1 MLLSSVHFKNYGT
14 LDDLELTFTQGMN
27 VLFGVNG
34 TGKTFILRALKDVL
48 NALSFPKAGRAAL
61 QSFSQRAERFG
72 SDYRIQTTLEG
83 LSGRYIVHCTAQGI
97 GAALE
102 EEAPGKKDSVPREPR
117 VVSILAGKKDIP
129 FARLKPRFARLES
142 RAHRARQTDQEY
154 REPVLERIRT
164 SIAQIAPYLQN
175 PHIEQE
181 REGHPLCL
189 EKNGISLDVASELSH
204 GESFL
209 VGILAHI
216 ALEMDTALRASKDKI
231 VLIDSPEA
239 SLHPLWQMQLCP
251 LLKKVFPEAQF
262 VLASHS
268 PFMWASL
275 DRREIVWLGYN
286 EKGSIAQKPTA
297 FARGASIE
305 NILASF
311 FQVPGAVD
319 EAACEISVIETLL
332 EQGNAE
338 EAQKAIAA
346 LRDKFGEIPALSMLD
361 FRLQLLNK

>member
-1 MLLSSVHFKNYGT
+1 MLLSSVHFKDYAT
-14 LDDLELTFTQGMN
+14 LDDLELHFTQGMN

-34 TGKTFILRALKDVL
+34 TGKTTILRALKDVL
-48 NALSFPKAGRAAL
+48 NALSFPKAGRTAL

-72 SDYRIQTTLEG
+72 SDYRIQTTLESS
-83 LSGRYIVHCTAQGI
+83 SGRYIVQCTAQGI

-102 EEAPGKKDSVPREPR
+102 DEAPDKDSAPREPR
-117 VVSILAGKKDIP
+117 VVSILAGKRDIP
-129 FARLKPRFARLES
+129 FARVKTRFARLENLEQ
-142 RAHRARQTDQEY
+142 RERQKNKDY

-164 SIAQIAPYLQN
+164 SIAQIVPYLQN

-181 REGHPLCL
+181 REGPHLCV
-189 EKNGISLDVASELSH
+189 EKNGSILDVASELSH

-209 VGILAHI
+209 VGLLVHMS
-216 ALEMDTALRASKDKI
+216 LEMDTALRASKDTI

-239 SLHPLWQMQLCP
+239 CLHPLWQMQLCP
-251 LLKKVFPEAQF
+251 LLKKTFPKVQF
-262 VLASHS
+262 LLASLS

-275 DRREIVWLGYN
+275 DRREIVWLDYN
-286 EKGSIAQKPTA
+286 EKGKIAQKRA
-297 FARGASIE
+297 SFARGASIE

-319 EAACEISVIETLL
+319 EAASEVYVIEALL

-338 EAQKAIAA
+338 EAQKAIEA

>member
-14 LDDLELTFTQGMN
+14 LDDLELHFTQCMN

-34 TGKTFILRALKDVL
+34 TGKTIILHALKDVL
-48 NALSFPKAGRAAL
+48 NALSFPKAGRTAL

-72 SDYRIQTTLEG
+72 SDYRIQTTLESS
-83 LSGRYIVHCTAQGI
+83 SGRYIVQCTAQGI

-102 EEAPGKKDSVPREPR
+102 DEAPDKDSAPREPR
-117 VVSILAGKKDIP
+117 VVSILADKRDIP
-129 FARLKPRFARLES
+129 FARIKTRFARLES
-142 RAHRARQTDQEY
+142 QEQHERQKDSTY
-154 REPVLERIRT
+154 RDPVLERIR
-164 SIAQIAPYLQN
+164 SSLAQIAPCLQN
-175 PHIEQE
+175 PHIA
-181 REGHPLCL
+181 RELDGQPLCV
-189 EKNGISLDVASELSH
+189 EKNGVLLDVASELSA

-209 VGILAHI
+209 VGLLAHI
-216 ALEMDTALRASKDKI
+216 ALELDTASRAGQDMI
-231 VLIDSPEA
+231 VLVDNPEA

-262 VLASHS
+262 ILASLS

-286 EKGSIAQKPTA
+286 EKGSIAQKPAA

-319 EAACEISVIETLL
+319 EAASSVYVIEALL
-332 EQGNAE
+332 EQGNTE
-338 EAQKAIAA
+338 EAQKAIAV
-346 LRDKFGEIPALSMLD
+346 LRDRFGEIPALAMLD
-361 FRLQLLNK
+361 FRLQLLKK

>member
-14 LDDLELTFTQGMN
+14 LDDLELHFTQGMN

-34 TGKTFILRALKDVL
+34 TGKTIILHALKDVL
-48 NALSFPKAGRAAL
+48 NALSFPKGGRTAL

-72 SDYRIQTTLEG
+72 SDYRIQTTLESS
-83 LSGRYIVHCTAQGI
+83 SGRYIVQCTAQGI
-97 GAALE
+97 GAAWE
-102 EEAPGKKDSVPREPR
+102 EETPDKNSAPREPR
-117 VVSILAGKKDIP
+117 VVSTLAGKRDIP
-129 FARLKPRFARLES
+129 FARVKTRFARLEKMEQ
-142 RAHRARQTDQEY
+142 RERQKDKGY
-154 REPVLERIRT
+154 RDPVLERIRT

-175 PHIEQE
+175 PHIEPE
-181 REGHPLCL
+181 RKGHPLCV
-189 EKNGISLDVASELSH
+189 EKNGTSLDVASELSH

-209 VGILAHI
+209 VGLLAHI
-216 ALEMDTALRASKDKI
+216 ALELDTALRASKDTI
-231 VLIDSPEA
+231 VLIDSPEV

-262 VLASHS
+262 ILASHS

-275 DRREIVWLGYN
+275 DRREIVWLDYN
-286 EKGSIAQKPTA
+286 EKGRIAQKTAA

-319 EAACEISVIETLL
+319 EAASEVYVIEALL

-361 FRLQLLNK
+361 FRLQLLKK

>member
-14 LDDLELTFTQGMN
+14 LDDLELHFTQGMN

-34 TGKTFILRALKDVL
+34 TGKTIILHALKDVL
-48 NALSFPKAGRAAL
+48 NALSFPKAGRTAL

-72 SDYRIQTTLEG
+72 SDYRIQTTLESS
-83 LSGRYIVHCTAQGI
+83 SGRYIVQCTAQGI

-102 EEAPGKKDSVPREPR
+102 DEAPDKDSAPREPR

-129 FARLKPRFARLES
+129 FARVKTRFARLENLEQ
-142 RAHRARQTDQEY
+142 RERQKNKDY
-154 REPVLERIRT
+154 RDPVLERIRT

-181 REGHPLCL
+181 REGHPLCV
-189 EKNGISLDVASELSH
+189 EKNGASLDVASDLSH

-216 ALEMDTALRASKDKI
+216 ALEMDTALRASKDTI

-239 SLHPLWQMQLCP
+239 CLHPLWQMQLCP

-275 DRREIVWLGYN
+275 DRREIVWLDYN
-286 EKGSIAQKPTA
+286 EAGNIAQKRAA

-305 NILASF
+305 NILA
-311 FQVPGAVD
+311 VPGAVD

-346 LRDKFGEIPALSMLD
+346 LRGKFGEIPALSMLD
-361 FRLQLLNK
+361 FRLQLLKN

>member
-14 LDDLELTFTQGMN
+14 LDDLELHFTQGIN

-34 TGKTFILRALKDVL
+34 TGKTTILHALKDVL
-48 NALSFPKAGRAAL
+48 NALSFPKAGRTAL
-61 QSFSQRAERFG
+61 QSFSQRAEKFG
-72 SDYRIQTTLEG
+72 SNYRIQTTLESS
-83 LSGRYIVHCTAQGI
+83 SGRYFVQCTAQGI

-102 EEAPGKKDSVPREPR
+102 EEAPDKGSAPREPR

-129 FARLKPRFARLES
+129 FARVKTRFARLEKMEQ
-142 RAHRARQTDQEY
+142 RERQKNKDY
-154 REPVLERIRT
+154 RDPVLERIRT

-189 EKNGISLDVASELSH
+189 EKNGASLDVASELSH

-209 VGILAHI
+209 VGILAHM
-216 ALEMDTALRASKDKI
+216 ALEMDTASRAGQDMI
-231 VLIDSPEA
+231 VLVDNPEA

-262 VLASHS
+262 ILASHS

-286 EKGSIAQKPTA
+286 EKGSITQKPAA

-338 EAQKAIAA
+338 EAQKAITA

-361 FRLQLLNK
+361 FRLQLLKN

>member
-14 LDDLELTFTQGMN
+14 LDDLELHFMQGMN

-34 TGKTFILRALKDVL
+34 TGKTIILHALKDVL
-48 NALSFPKAGRAAL
+48 NALSFPKAGRTAL
-61 QSFSQRAERFG
+61 QSFSQRAEKFG

-83 LSGRYIVHCTAQGI
+83 SSGRYIVQCTAQGI

-102 EEAPGKKDSVPREPR
+102 EEPPDKGSAPREPR
-117 VVSILAGKKDIP
+117 VVSILVGKRDIP
-129 FARLKPRFARLES
+129 FARIKTRFARLEDLEQ
-142 RAHRARQTDQEY
+142 RERQKDSAF
-154 REPVLERIRT
+154 RNPALERIRT

-181 REGHPLCL
+181 RVGHPLCV
-189 EKNGISLDVASELSH
+189 EKNGSILDVASELSH

-209 VGILAHI
+209 VGLLVHI
-216 ALEMDTALRASKDKI
+216 ALEMDTALRASKDTI

-239 SLHPLWQMQLCP
+239 CLHPLWQMQLCP

-275 DRREIVWLGYN
+275 DRREIVWLDYN
-286 EKGSIAQKPTA
+286 EKGKIAQKPAA

-311 FQVPGAVD
+311 FHVPGAVD
-319 EAACEISVIETLL
+319 EAASEVYVIEALL

-338 EAQKAIAA
+338 EAQKAIEA
-346 LRDKFGEIPALSMLD
+346 LRDRFGEIPALSMLD
-361 FRLQLLNK
+361 FRLRLLNR

>member
-14 LDDLELTFTQGMN
+14 LDDLELHFTQGMN

-72 SDYRIQTTLEG
+72 SDYRIQTTLEDS
-83 LSGRYIVHCTAQGI
+83 SGRYIVQCTAQGI
-97 GAALE
+97 GAAWE
-102 EEAPGKKDSVPREPR
+102 EETPDKDSAPREPR
-117 VVSILAGKKDIP
+117 VVSILAGKRDIP
-129 FARLKPRFARLES
+129 FARVKTRFARLENLEQ
-142 RAHRARQTDQEY
+142 RERQKNKDY
-154 REPVLERIRT
+154 RDPVLERIRT

-181 REGHPLCL
+181 REGHPLCV
-189 EKNGISLDVASELSH
+189 EKNGASLDVASDLSH

-216 ALEMDTALRASKDKI
+216 ALEMDTALHASKDTI
-231 VLIDSPEA
+231 VLIDSPEV

-251 LLKKVFPEAQF
+251 LLKKAFPEAQF
-262 VLASHS
+262 ILASQS

-275 DRREIVWLGYN
+275 DRREIVWLDYN
-286 EKGSIAQKPTA
+286 EKGSIAQKRAA

-361 FRLQLLNK
+361 FRLQLLKN

>member
-1 MLLSSVHFKNYGT
+1 MLLSSVHFRNYAT
-14 LDDLELTFTQGMN
+14 FDDLELAFRQGMN

-34 TGKTFILRALKDVL
+34 TGKTTILRALADVL
-48 NALSFPKAGRAAL
+48 HALPSPKARKAML
-61 QSFSQRAERFG
+61 QPSLQKAG
-72 SDYRIQTTLEG
+72 SSDCQVTATLEG
-83 LSGRYIVHCTAQGI
+83 ASGSCIVHCSERGIHATQDDGSRQDKDAMPQG
-97 GAALE
+97 
-102 EEAPGKKDSVPREPR
+102 PRI
-117 VVSILAGKKDIP
+117 VSILSGKRDLH
-129 FARLKPRFARLES
+129 FARLKTRFARLENLEQ
-142 RAHRARQTDQEY
+142 RERQKNKDY
-154 REPVLERIRT
+154 RDPVLERIRT

-181 REGHPLCL
+181 REGHPLCV
-189 EKNGISLDVASELSH
+189 EKNGARLDVASDLSH

-209 VGILAHI
+209 VGILAHM
-216 ALEMDTALRASKDKI
+216 ALDLDTALRASKDTI

-262 VLASHS
+262 ILASHS

-286 EKGSIAQKPTA
+286 EKGSIAQKPAA

-346 LRDKFGEIPALSMLD
+346 LRGKFGEIPALSMLD
-361 FRLQLLNK
+361 FRLQLLNR

>member
-14 LDDLELTFTQGMN
+14 LDDLELHFTQCMN

-48 NALSFPKAGRAAL
+48 NALSFPKAGRTAL

-72 SDYRIQTTLEG
+72 SDYRIQTTLESS
-83 LSGRYIVHCTAQGI
+83 SGRYIVQCTAQGI

-102 EEAPGKKDSVPREPR
+102 DEAPDKDSAPREPR

-129 FARLKPRFARLES
+129 FARVKTRFVRLENLEQ
-142 RAHRARQTDQEY
+142 RERQKNKDY
-154 REPVLERIRT
+154 RDPVLERIRT

-181 REGHPLCL
+181 REGHPLCV
-189 EKNGISLDVASELSH
+189 EKNGASLDVASDLSH

-216 ALEMDTALRASKDKI
+216 ALEMDTALRASKDTI

-239 SLHPLWQMQLCP
+239 CLHPLWQMQLCP

-286 EKGSIAQKPTA
+286 EAGNIAQKPAA

-338 EAQKAIAA
+338 EAQKAIAV
-346 LRDKFGEIPALSMLD
+346 LRNRFGEIPALSMLD
-361 FRLQLLNK
+361 FRLQLLKN

>member
-14 LDDLELTFTQGMN
+14 LDDLELHFMQGMN

-34 TGKTFILRALKDVL
+34 TGKTIILHALKDVL
-48 NALSFPKAGRAAL
+48 NALSFSKAGRTVL

-72 SDYRIQTTLEG
+72 SDYRIQTPLEG

-102 EEAPGKKDSVPREPR
+102 EEALGKDSVPREPR

-129 FARLKPRFARLES
+129 FARIKTRFARLENLEQ
-142 RAHRARQTDQEY
+142 RERQKNKDY
-154 REPVLERIRT
+154 RDPVLERIRT

-181 REGHPLCL
+181 REGHPLCV
-189 EKNGISLDVASELSH
+189 EKNGASLDVASDLSH

-209 VGILAHI
+209 VGILAHM
-216 ALEMDTALRASKDKI
+216 ALDLDTALRASKDTI

-239 SLHPLWQMQLCP
+239 CLHPLWQMQLCP

-275 DRREIVWLGYN
+275 DRREIVWLDYN
-286 EKGSIAQKPTA
+286 EKGKIAQKRA
-297 FARGASIE
+297 SFARGASIE

-319 EAACEISVIETLL
+319 EAASSVYVIEALL

-338 EAQKAIAA
+338 EAQKAIEA
-346 LRDKFGEIPALSMLD
+346 LRDRFGEIPALSMLD
-361 FRLQLLNK
+361 FRLQLLNR

>member
-1 MLLSSVHFKNYGT
+1 MLLTSVHFRNHAMF
-14 LDDLELTFTQGMN
+14 DDLELAFTQGMN

-34 TGKTFILRALKDVL
+34 TGKTTILRALADVL
-48 NALSFPKAGRAAL
+48 NALSSPKAGRTAL

-102 EEAPGKKDSVPREPR
+102 EEAPGKDSVPRKPR

-129 FARLKPRFARLES
+129 FARIKTRFARLENLEQ
-142 RAHRARQTDQEY
+142 RERQKNKDY
-154 REPVLERIRT
+154 RDPVLERIRT

-181 REGHPLCL
+181 REGHPLCV
-189 EKNGISLDVASELSH
+189 EKNGASLDVASDLSH

-209 VGILAHI
+209 VGIFAHI
-216 ALEMDTALRASKDKI
+216 ALEMDTALRASKDTI

-239 SLHPLWQMQLCP
+239 CLHPLWQMQLCP

-286 EKGSIAQKPTA
+286 EKGKVTQKRA
-297 FARGASIE
+297 SFARGASIE

-311 FQVPGAVD
+311 FQVSGCNDDAGHEVQNI
-319 EAACEISVIETLL
+319 EALI
-332 EQGNAE
+332 EQGNAR

-346 LRDKFGEIPALSMLD
+346 LRDRFGEIPVLSMLD
-361 FRLQLLNK
+361 FRLQLLKK

>member
-14 LDDLELTFTQGMN
+14 LDDLELHFMQGMN

-34 TGKTFILRALKDVL
+34 TGKTIILHALKDVL
-48 NALSFPKAGRAAL
+48 NALSFPKAGRTAL
-61 QSFSQRAERFG
+61 QSFSQRAEKFG
-72 SDYRIQTTLEG
+72 SDYRIQTTLVG
-83 LSGRYIVHCTAQGI
+83 SSGRYIVQCTAQGI

-102 EEAPGKKDSVPREPR
+102 EESPDKGSDPREPR
-117 VVSILAGKKDIP
+117 VVSILVGKRDIP
-129 FARLKPRFARLES
+129 FARIKTRFARLEDLEQ
-142 RAHRARQTDQEY
+142 RERQKDSAF
-154 REPVLERIRT
+154 RNPALERIRT

-181 REGHPLCL
+181 RVGYPLCV
-189 EKNGISLDVASELSH
+189 EKNGSILDVASELSH

-216 ALEMDTALRASKDKI
+216 ALEMDTALRASKDTI
-231 VLIDSPEA
+231 VLIDSPEV

-275 DRREIVWLGYN
+275 DRREIVWLDYN
-286 EKGSIAQKPTA
+286 EKGKIAQKPAA

-319 EAACEISVIETLL
+319 EAASEVYVIEALL

-338 EAQKAIAA
+338 EAQKAIEA
-346 LRDKFGEIPALSMLD
+346 LRDRFGEIPALSMLD
-361 FRLQLLNK
+361 FRLQLLNR